1 MDFKAHIIL
10 QDAYKEYDIGMVQ
23 KMFPKYE
30 DYPPPEPQ
38 VYKFF
43 LSSFRQITTYST
55 AHCREKTGSNC
66 NCNSSSRFISFGPC
80 F

>member
-1 MDFKAHIIL
+1 MDLKTQIIL

-38 VYKFF
+38 V
-43 LSSFRQITTYST
+43 
-55 AHCREKTGSNC
+55 
-66 NCNSSSRFISFGPC
+66 
-80 F
+80 

>member
-1 MDFKAHIIL
+1 MKQKVLEEKYNGLVLEMDLKTQITL

-38 VYKFF
+38 V
-43 LSSFRQITTYST
+43 
-55 AHCREKTGSNC
+55 
-66 NCNSSSRFISFGPC
+66 
-80 F
+80 